1 MPQLNAN
8 AFWPCHQDVQDEL
21 LVHMVKILNAN
32 PNMDTASVTVTTVS
46 IIHVKNAGKLRA
58 LADVEVVF
66 DGIEMTIQGVQVR
79 ADGKSTEV
87 SLPTYRA
94 PDGSWR
100 PAIILPDEIKAAISD
115 TVIAAGLEAEILRVK
130 EESLADQCMTAEPDS
145 R

>member
-1 MPQLNAN
+1 
-8 AFWPCHQDVQDEL
+8 
-21 LVHMVKILNAN
+21 MVKILNAN
-32 PNMDTASVTVTTVS
+32 PTMDTASVTVTTIS

-66 DGIEMTIQGVQVR
+66 DGVEMIIQGVQVR

-94 PDGSWR
+94 TDGSWR
-100 PAIILPDEIKAAISD
+100 PAIILPDEIKTAISD

-130 EESLADQCMTAEPDS
+130 EESLADRCKDAKESKAGQE
-145 R
+145 

>member
-1 MPQLNAN
+1 
-8 AFWPCHQDVQDEL
+8 
-21 LVHMVKILNAN
+21 MVKILNAN
-32 PNMDTASVTVTTVS
+32 PTMDTASVTVATIS

-58 LADVEVVF
+58 LADVEVFF
-66 DGIEMTIQGVQVR
+66 DGIEMIIQGVQVR

-94 PDGSWR
+94 TDGSWR
-100 PAIILPDEIKAAISD
+100 HAIILPDEIKAAISD

-130 EESLADQCMTAEPDS
+130 EESLADQCMKAGPDP

>member
-1 MPQLNAN
+1 
-8 AFWPCHQDVQDEL
+8 
-21 LVHMVKILNAN
+21 
-32 PNMDTASVTVTTVS
+32 MDTASVTVTAIS

-87 SLPTYRA
+87 TLPTYRA

-100 PAIILPDEIKAAISD
+100 AAIILPEEIKEAISD
-115 TVIAAGLEAEILRVK
+115 TVIAAGLETEILRVK
-130 EESLADQCMTAEPDS
+130 EEALPD
-145 R
+145 RCRDAKEAKAGQE